1 MSRRSIR
8 RVVSSLQAV
17 RMFCVTETHAPT
29 IADIDGRVNGEWENV
44 RYCRNWEE
52 MSVGSD
58 FHGVRSCMTQ
68 AEQGLVGV
76 LDISIITACPQSYA
90 C

>member
-58 FHGVRSCMTQ
+58 FHGVRSCMSLGHLHHNSVP
-68 AEQGLVGV
+68 AVICMLG
-76 LDISIITACPQSYA
+76 
-90 C
+90 